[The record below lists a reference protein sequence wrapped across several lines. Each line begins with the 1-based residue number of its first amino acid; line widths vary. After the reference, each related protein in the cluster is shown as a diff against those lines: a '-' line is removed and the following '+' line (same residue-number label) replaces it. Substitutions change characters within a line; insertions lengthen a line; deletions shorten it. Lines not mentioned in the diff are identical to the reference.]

1 MSAVDKTGWDP
12 KKCWAESKKRPGDQC
27 RNYPL
32 RGSSTCIRHGS
43 GSKKA
48 RAAAARN
55 VATAKAQ
62 ARIDRLANRLGAPI
76 DHEDTAQYILDQI
89 ALKAGEVEW
98 LQHQIDQLDSDNDL
112 FWGTTKHVTG
122 EGPEGYVDQTTEE
135 AGQHVIYQ
143 LLHKAQDQRV
153 KYAAEALKAGV
164 EERQVRISEK
174 TGEQFEAVITA
185 LLPAIGATPEQMKL
199 AAAEIPR
206 ILRNVGA
213 AK

>member
-1 MSAVDKTGWDP
+1 MSAVDKSGWDP
-12 KKCWAESKKRPGDQC
+12 AKCQATSKKRGDQC
-27 RNYPL
+27 KNYPVRGL
-32 RGSSTCIRHGS
+32 RVCLRHGG

-48 RAAAARN
+48 RAAAATN
-55 VATAKAQ
+55 VASAKAQ

-76 DHEDTAQYILDQI
+76 DHDDTAQYILDQI

-98 LQHQIDQLDSDNDL
+98 LQHQIDQLDTDNEL
-112 FWGTTKHVTG
+112 FWGATKHVTG
-122 EGPEGYVDQTTEE
+122 EGPEGYIDQTTEE
-135 AGQHVIYQ
+135 AGQHIIYQ
-143 LLHKAQDQRV
+143 LLHKAQDQLV

-185 LLPAIGATPEQMKL
+185 LLPAIGATPEQMQL
-199 AAAEIPR
+199 AAAEIPK
-206 ILRNVGA
+206 ILRNVGGG